1 MLDSCSDAVTARSL
15 ASLLAQTMANN
26 GSCYAPDTGQD
37 FMSHLI
43 ACLTCI
49 ETVQD
54 LFLGCSGMRVVTGA
68 LKRCVDV
75 FSAEQDNFQA
85 ITALLTALNF
95 AIENHGST

>member
-1 MLDSCSDAVTARSL
+1 MLGRRHCALPRLAARSNHGQQRFVL
-15 ASLLAQTMANN
+15 RARN
-26 GSCYAPDTGQD
+26 TGQD
-37 FMSHLI
+37 FKGHLI

-75 FSAEQDNFQA
+75 FSTEQDNFEA

>member
-1 MLDSCSDAVTARSL
+1 M
-15 ASLLAQTMANN
+15 
-26 GSCYAPDTGQD
+26 G
-37 FMSHLI
+37 HLI
-43 ACLTCI
+43 VCLI